1 MYLAKKFPPSSK
13 FEGANKLFSVEEEK
27 KKMKIPTFFTTDN
40 KIHLT
45 GVFSIY
51 SPTWIIAWE
60 LERLFR
66 HNGTEIKFYR

>member
-13 FEGANKLFSVEEEK
+13 FEGANKLFSIEEE

-45 GVFSIY
+45 GHF
-51 SPTWIIAWE
+51 
-60 LERLFR
+60 LFTAP
-66 HNGTEIKFYR
+66 HGSSLGN